1 MCKFGDVIVV
11 KDYIGDDGKRI
22 KKHSFVVIDD
32 TPGVIKG
39 LNYNL
44 VTNVMSSFHDEKQR
58 IKKLRYKEN
67 LEICSEDIISLT
79 KNSKNGYIKADQLYY
94 FDKNKLDYYVF
105 AKVDSQ
111 LLDELIKL
119 VIQLSVEE
127 KLKINI
133 KNLDSVA

>member
-1 MCKFGDVIVV
+1 M
-11 KDYIGDDGKRI
+11 
-22 KKHSFVVIDD
+22 
-32 TPGVIKG
+32 
-39 LNYNL
+39 
-44 VTNVMSSFHDEKQR
+44 EKQR

-79 KNSKNGYIKADQLYY
+79 KNGKNGYIKDDQLYY

-105 AKVDSQ
+105 AKVDLQ

-119 VIQLSVEE
+119 VMQLSIEE

-133 KNLDSVA
+133 KNFDSVA

>member
-11 KDYIGDDGKRI
+11 KDYIGDDGKKV

-119 VIQLSVEE
+119 VIELSVEE

>member
-1 MCKFGDVIVV
+1 
-11 KDYIGDDGKRI
+11 
-22 KKHSFVVIDD
+22 
-32 TPGVIKG
+32 
-39 LNYNL
+39 
-44 VTNVMSSFHDEKQR
+44 MSSFHDEKQR

-67 LEICSEDIISLT
+67 LEICGEDIISLT

-94 FDKNKLDYYVF
+94 FDKNKLDYYIF
-105 AKVDSQ
+105 EKVDSQ

-119 VIQLSVEE
+119 VIELSVEE